1 MALKSSHHNKKMS
14 IKRKLKET
22 NISRCVSFKKQLM
35 IVPQS
40 VLFKVYSVTYINAD
54 GYSVNGL
61 NYSQSMQKKDL
72 NGQESMQN
80 LLQLIGGVLFGLM
93 SAQLNV
99 EKVYGQYGHGLH
111 HPNRSS
117 VVISMKCVQEKCQ
130 TDVLGWFY
138 T

>member
-1 MALKSSHHNKKMS
+1 
-14 IKRKLKET
+14 
-22 NISRCVSFKKQLM
+22 M
-35 IVPQS
+35 IVPQY
-40 VLFKVYSVTYINAD
+40 VLFKDYSVTYINVN
-54 GYSVNGL
+54 GYSINGL
-61 NYSQSMQKKDL
+61 NYSQFMQKKDM
-72 NGQESMQN
+72 NGQESVQL
-80 LLQLIGGVLFGLM
+80 LLQLIGGVLFGLVGV
-93 SAQLNV
+93 QLNV